1 MQATVKQGSRTGR
14 GFSLDELKEAG
25 LNARIA
31 RKHGIPTD
39 VWRSTK
45 YEENVEALKASVK
58 SIKETPTKEKKKPEE
73 KPAAKR
79 SKTVKKSSQKKSKKT
94 AKKKPKKSKK

>member
-31 RKHGIPTD
+31 RMHGIPTD

-45 YEENVEALKASVK
+45 YEENVEALKAAVK

-73 KPAAKR
+73 KPAAK
-79 SKTVKKSSQKKSKKT
+79 SKTVKKSTKKKSKKT

>member
-45 YEENVEALKASVK
+45 YEENVEALKAAVK
-58 SIKETPTKEKKKPEE
+58 SIKETPTKEKKKPDE
-73 KPAAKR
+73 KPAAK
-79 SKTVKKSSQKKSKKT
+79 SKTVKKSAKKKSKKT